1 MSYLLDTNVLSE
13 VRKPHGDSNVREWF
27 EQVRSDELFL
37 SVLVLGEVRQ
47 GVERLKRRDGAQAAV
62 FERWLEGLGRY
73 YRERVLPVDR
83 AVVDVWGRINAA
95 DPLPVIDGLLAST
108 ALVHNLTLVTRNTRD
123 VRRSG
128 AVVLNP
134 FAPPE
139 RSSEPGADGSER
151 SR

>member
-13 VRKPHGDSNVREWF
+13 VRKPHKDSNVRRWF

-47 GVERLKRRDGAQAAV
+47 GVERLKRRDAAQAAV
-62 FERWLEGLGRY
+62 FERWLEGLHRY
-73 YRERVLPVDR
+73 YRERVLPVDE
-83 AVVDVWGRINAA
+83 AVVDVWGRINAV

-108 ALVHNLTLVTRNTRD
+108 ALVHKLTLVTRNTRD

-128 AVVLNP
+128 VAVLNP
-134 FAPPE
+134 FEPAE
-139 RSSEPGADGSER
+139 RPSEPDAGSTEEPR
-151 SR
+151 